1 MQRNASANMA
11 NVLPEIPGGWTRR
24 DFVLA
29 GRTLRITLPASPDA
43 FLDDPEVLAANRRDD
58 YMPYW
63 SYVWPTSLETAVAV
77 LKHDWYKSSA
87 SRGRE
92 SPPFRKGGQGG
103 WGEDVQQPGSSRARA
118 PHEGGVSNLVRE
130 AADRLGS
137 PSCETIEALEI
148 GAGIALTGLAA
159 LARGFA
165 VTFSDYDRQAIDLA
179 LFNAR
184 ENQLEER
191 AEGLLLDWRQPID
204 RQFPV
209 IFGCDVIYERQN
221 HRPILGLLEKM
232 LAKEGQ
238 CWITD
243 PGRHQADAFLELLA
257 ASPFQFQHHTLIREP
272 YPGRPAGTTNLWVL
286 TWK

>member
-1 MQRNASANMA
+1 MTPVSATE
-11 NVLPEIPGGWTRR
+11 LPGIPGGWTSR
-24 DFVLA
+24 DFMLA
-29 GRTLRITLPASPDA
+29 GRTLRVTLPASPDA
-43 FLDDPEVLAANRRDD
+43 FLDDPGVLAASRRDD

-63 SYVWPTSLETAVAV
+63 SYLWPTSLETAVAV
-77 LKHDWYKSSA
+77 LNHDWA
-87 SRGRE
+87 QPT
-92 SPPFRKGGQGG
+92 SPPLGKGG
-103 WGEDVQQPGSSRARA
+103 P
-118 PHEGGVSNLVRE
+118 GGVGSIANQPQELFLPEVT
-130 AADRLGS
+130 DGLGS
-137 PSCETIEALEI
+137 PSREPIQALEI

-159 LARGFA
+159 LVRGLR
-165 VTFSDYDRQAIDLA
+165 VTFSDYDPQAIDLA

-184 ENQLEER
+184 ENHLEQN

-232 LAKEGQ
+232 LAQNGE

-243 PGRHQADAFLELLA
+243 PGRQHADAFLELLTG
-257 ASPFQFQHHTLIREP
+257 SPFQARHRKLTREP

-286 TWK
+286 TWR